1 MGSEPAVTLVLLSM
15 CRKQQEL
22 GRPRESM
29 DPAPA
34 AHILPGTRWRQVSD
48 AGRKYGTGTGARGAG
63 KSNHQGLNDSTA
75 PSQTLHTLLTL
86 SKLWFPHL

>member
-1 MGSEPAVTLVLLSM
+1 MGSEPAVTLVLLRM

-34 AHILPGTRWRQVSD
+34 AHILPGTQWRQVSD
-48 AGRKYGTGTGARGAG
+48 AGRKYGTGARGAG
-63 KSNHQGLNDSTA
+63 KASHQGLNDSTA
-75 PSQTLHTLLTL
+75 PSQTLHTFLTL